1 MELVVDLHIHSH
13 YSRATSK
20 QMNTEDLYKWG
31 KIKGIN
37 IIGTGDFTH
46 PDYFAELREKLE
58 PAEPGL
64 FTLKPQ
70 YANAHDAELPDSVR
84 NNLIRFVLTVEIS
97 NIYKRHD
104 KVRKVHNLIIVPDFE
119 TAAEINHQLSKI
131 GNIKSDGR
139 PILGMDSKDLLQ
151 ITLDSHPDSL
161 FVPAHIWTPWFS
173 IFGSK
178 SGFDTLEEAFG
189 ELADKIVAIETG
201 LSSDPYMNWR
211 IKELQGKTIISNS
224 DAHSPQK
231 LGREANVINANLSY
245 QDIIGAVRTNDERF
259 VGTIEFY
266 PEEGK
271 YHNDGHRICNISFS
285 PQETKKHN
293 GICPVC
299 SKPLI
304 IGVQNRV
311 DSLANLPVNSHS
323 KNGDYKTS
331 KTIEYIVPLCEMIA
345 EMKGVKSSNAA
356 SVIKGYEKLYSKF
369 GDEFSML
376 RKIPVNEFKENGFEE
391 IGEAIERMRKGE
403 VFVTPGYDGVFG
415 VIKVFA
421 SSGEKSK
428 VAGQTAMF

>member
-13 YSRATSK
+13 YSRATSR

-46 PDYFAELREKLE
+46 PDYFAELLEKLE

-64 FTLKPQ
+64 YCLKKE
-70 YANAHDAELPDSVR
+70 YAQEHDKALPASVR
-84 NNLIRFVLTVEIS
+84 NNLIRFIPTVEIS

-104 KVRKVHNLIIVPDFE
+104 KVRKVHNVLIVPDLE

-151 ITLDSHPDSL
+151 ITLDSNPDSL

-189 ELADKIVAIETG
+189 DLSKEIVAIETG

-211 IKELQGKTIISNS
+211 IKELQSRTIISNS

-231 LGREANVINANLSY
+231 LGREANVINAELNY
-245 QDIIGAVRTNDERF
+245 KDIIGAIKTNDKRF
-259 VGTIEFY
+259 IGTIEFY

-271 YHNDGHRICNISFS
+271 YHNDGHRVCNISFA
-285 PQETKKHN
+285 PEETKKHN
-293 GICPVC
+293 GICPIC
-299 SKPLI
+299 GKSLI

-311 DSLANLPVNSHS
+311 DSIANLPSNYRHE
-323 KNGDYKTS
+323 TS
-331 KTIEYIVPLCEMIA
+331 KTIEYIIPLSEMIS
-345 EMKGVKSSNAA
+345 EIKGVKSSSSA
-356 SVIKGYEKLYSKF
+356 SVTKEYEKLYSKF

-376 RKIPVNEFKENGFEE
+376 RKVPVKEFAEGGFEE
-391 IGEAIERMRKGE
+391 IGQAIERMRKGE

-428 VAGQTAMF
+428 AAGQTIMF